1 MKKLLF
7 FTLLLGVLINSIFSQ
22 NKSWDKAPKGNVP
35 MKWLQ
40 SYKDYFY
47 YNDLLYSGFAFELH
61 RNKNLKAEFQFKDG
75 VKISEK
81 KWLENGELDYD
92 YFADVDDINKIINE
106 YKFGDLY
113 KKTIIKDDLKTI
125 RYYKNKIKTSETEEI
140 IVDSIVIEKKWDD
153 YGNLIEKSELK
164 KRKYGY
170 KKNGPSTMWYKNGN
184 KMFECNFTGEE
195 WYGGTS
201 GKQNTYYKNG
211 KMAIS
216 GEVNNFNQK
225 EIWNFFDENQTIRI
239 KEFCLRD
246 SLRNRN
252 FNFYSKDGILLSN
265 NEIKLGV
272 DYRALQLFDFTEEY
286 PFSVNLPINHPDI
299 SITRDIPDSLRYEN
313 YYECIELKKSVN
325 FIKIEFIDQG
335 CRSPRTSFSFR
346 DKNNNELFE
355 HKNYSFGQ
363 RHLVISDINLLSK
376 TKFIY
381 YSSCE
386 GSLIQLVVLYE

>member
-81 KWLENGELDYD
+81 KWLENGDLDYD

-106 YKFGDLY
+106 YKSGDLY

-184 KMFECNFTGEE
+184 KMFECNYNDG
-195 WYGGTS
+195 WYGTTY
-201 GKQNTYYKNG
+201 GKQITYYKNG
-211 KMAIS
+211 MMAVS
-216 GEVNNFNQK
+216 GEVNNLNQK
-225 EIWNFFDENQTIRI
+225 EVWDFFDEKQNLRI
-239 KEFCLRD
+239 KEICFND

-252 FNFYSKDGILLSN
+252 LNFYNNDGEILSN
-265 NEIKLGV
+265 NEIKLGI
-272 DYRALQLFDFTEEY
+272 DYRIVEFFDLTKEY
-286 PFSVNLPINHPDI
+286 PYSENIPINHSDI
-299 SITRDIPDSLRYEN
+299 SITRIKPDSLN
-313 YYECIELKKSVN
+313 YYGECVELKKNVN
-325 FIKIEFIDQG
+325 FIKIEFLDQG
-335 CRSPRTSFSFR
+335 CGSPYTSFSFR
-346 DKNNNELFE
+346 DKNNNELY
-355 HKNYSFGQ
+355 NYNNFSLGQ
-363 RHLVISDINLLSK
+363 KHLVISDEKLLFK

-381 YSSCE
+381 HSTCE
-386 GSLIQLVVLYE
+386 GHLIQLVALYE